1 MVDLDRTSPSNWL
14 NDANLW
20 MRTAYHQIRAPLPIH
35 SNWWLLLQ
43 DDPNV
48 PLEVRQGQGV
58 SQEVRNGN
66 GVPQEGRNG
75 NGASHEV
82 RDGVSQEGREGKGKG
97 AEKGK
102 EAEKG
107 EEGGRG
113 TTGWQVRRAA
123 WLVSRFLEYREK
135 LEGCV
140 VFYFLYCS
148 VILWLGTDFA
158 HVWILK
164 A

>member
-1 MVDLDRTSPSNWL
+1 MLNFVDLDRTSPNNWL

-48 PLEVRQGQGV
+48 PLGVRQGQ
-58 SQEVRNGN
+58 
-66 GVPQEGRNG
+66 
-75 NGASHEV
+75 A
-82 RDGVSQEGREGKGKG
+82 DIKGKG
-97 AEKGK
+97 VEKGS
-102 EAEKG
+102 
-107 EEGGRG
+107 
-113 TTGWQVRRAA
+113 TTSVWQVRRAA

-140 VFYFLYCS
+140 FIYHVYIWFVNLIYHALNFEGTKYTPRAHEQVSPTLILSPFFLS
-148 VILWLGTDFA
+148 VTD
-158 HVWILK
+158 HSSPPP
-164 A
+164 